1 MVAFLLFCNKY
12 MNKKK
17 LSMHPYVP
25 LLARSP
31 MNLLLQSFGIKVGY
45 GRPQGQS
52 GGRDGTVSAGGGCCS

>member
-1 MVAFLLFCNKY
+1 